1 MEGASGFGRRRG
13 GGLGRGGLG
22 RRRVGRG
29 HVGRGRVGRGRL
41 GRQGG
46 ERRRVAVGGRR
57 RRVVVD
63 ARGGAGLWA
72 SPGAR
77 GRRGAA
83 WPLVGS
89 ADAAAADAAAADAA
103 SRAPGWKFGPPGNTR
118 AGAADKR
125 WYLITGWRGGLTPTH
140 VDLGVQSVLYH
151 TVAGVNRVLGVPRAI
166 AAMLTAVREK
176 LLNTGPMAHREL
188 LRLERRVLARC
199 LRAGKLQYA
208 EFGAGETLLILPT
221 GGHAVLTGRRK
232 VVVAGEWHLCQ
243 LQGAPV
249 GAGR

>member
-1 MEGASGFGRRRG
+1 M
-13 GGLGRGGLG
+13 L
-22 RRRVGRG
+22 RVGR
-29 HVGRGRVGRGRL
+29 
-41 GRQGG
+41 RQPT
-46 ERRRVAVGGRR
+46 RRRRPTQRRRPAGGGRR
-57 RRVVVD
+57 RRR
-63 ARGGAGLWA
+63 AR
-72 SPGAR
+72 R
-77 GRRGAA
+77 RRGA
-83 WPLVGS
+83 
-89 ADAAAADAAAADAA
+89 
-103 SRAPGWKFGPPGNTR
+103 RAPGWKFGPPGNTR

-151 TVAGVNRVLGVPRAI
+151 TIAGVNRVLGVPRAI

-232 VVVAGEWHLCQ
+232 VVVAGEWHLCPV
-243 LQGAPV
+243 QGV
-249 GAGR
+249 